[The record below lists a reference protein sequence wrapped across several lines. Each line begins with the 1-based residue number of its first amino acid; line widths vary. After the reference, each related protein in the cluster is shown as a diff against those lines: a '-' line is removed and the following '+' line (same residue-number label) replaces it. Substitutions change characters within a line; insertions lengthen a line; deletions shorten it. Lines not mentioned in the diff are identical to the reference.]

1 MSFTATIEN
10 GVIKLPAG
18 LDLPDGTEVTVEAK
32 GAADTAEK
40 SGQSFAERYA
50 EFIGCVH
57 SGVGDLAD
65 NHDHHLYGTAKR
77 KP

>member
-1 MSFTATIEN
+1 MSFTATIKN

-18 LDLPDGTEVTVEAK
+18 IDLPDGTEVTIEPNEP
-32 GAADTAEK
+32 TATVAE
-40 SGQSFAERYA
+40 SRQSFAERYA

-65 NHDHHLYGTAKR
+65 NHDHYLHGAPKR

>member
-1 MSFTATIEN
+1 MSITATVEH

-18 LDLPDGTEVTVEAK
+18 LDLADGTEVTIETK
-32 GAADTAEK
+32 EPIGREK
-40 SGQSFAERYA
+40 SSNQSFGERYS
-50 EFIGCVH
+50 EFIGCVR

-65 NHDHHLYGTAKR
+65 NHDHYLYGAPRR

>member
-18 LDLPDGTEVTVEAK
+18 LDLPDGTEVTIDAK
-32 GAADTAEK
+32 EPTAGMK
-40 SGQSFAERYA
+40 SPGQSFAERYA

-57 SGVGDLAD
+57 SGVGDLAE
-65 NHDHHLYGTAKR
+65 NHDHHLYGKAGR